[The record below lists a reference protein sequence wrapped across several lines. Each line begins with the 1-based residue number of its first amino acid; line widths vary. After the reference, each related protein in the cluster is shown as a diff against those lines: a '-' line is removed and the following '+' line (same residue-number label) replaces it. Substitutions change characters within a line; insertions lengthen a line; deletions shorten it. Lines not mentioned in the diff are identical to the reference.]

1 MVWKD
6 IESFIS
12 KKFEEYKSELKDAT
26 SRQEHQ
32 KKFNEWYTSDE
43 KKRELALDALL
54 SGEKKASAST
64 TGSSSGGTVNG
75 TWKATSKGSFWTS
88 SNVADHDLGTTVD
101 TINAENINAWLIGT
115 RPSNNGFAGM
125 GDVFIKAGQDSGLDP
140 RYIVAHAA
148 WETAWGTSEIYVE
161 KHNAFGIAAYD
172 DSPYES
178 AYSFADGADGIIKG
192 AVWIAENYYNSSY
205 SQKTVNQMHRHS
217 SGHNYAT
224 DPNWANG
231 VSSTMQGSEKY
242 IPASTGVG
250 FASNEGTDSSSSSRP
265 SSSSRSSSGSGLIR
279 PCNGGSVS
287 SEYGPRTL
295 NGAAD
300 DHLGIDIA
308 TSGDALS
315 AASGSVVSATW
326 HYSYGNYI
334 VIDHGSIDGK
344 NIKTLYAHLS
354 SMAVSAGNSVKQGQK
369 IGVIG
374 NTGNSFGVHLH
385 FEVKV
390 SDTRTNPRNYV
401 TF

>member
-1 MVWKD
+1 MPWKD
-6 IESFIS
+6 IETFIS
-12 KKFEEYKSELKDAT
+12 KKFEEYKSELKDST

-43 KKRELALDALL
+43 KKRELALIALL
-54 SGEKKASAST
+54 PEEKKASAT
-64 TGSSSGGTVNG
+64 TMSSSGGTVNG
-75 TWKATSKGSFWTS
+75 TWKATSSGSFWTN

-148 WETAWGTSEIYVE
+148 WETAWGTSPIYLQ

-231 VSSTMQGSEKY
+231 VSSTMKGSEKY

-250 FASNEGTDSSSSSRP
+250 FASSSGAVSSSS
-265 SSSSRSSSGSGLIR
+265 GLAR

-300 DHLGIDIA
+300 NHLGIDIA

-334 VIDHGSIDGK
+334 VIDHGNIDGK

-354 SMAVSAGNSVKQGQK
+354 SMSVSAGNAVKQGQK

-390 SDTRTNPRNYV
+390 NDARTNPRNYV
-401 TF
+401 AF

>member
-1 MVWKD
+1 MAWKD
-6 IESFIS
+6 IETFIS

-54 SGEKKASAST
+54 SAEKKASAST
-64 TGSSSGGTVNG
+64 IGSSSGGTVNG
-75 TWKATSKGSFWTS
+75 TWKATRKGSFWTS

-101 TINAENINAWLIGT
+101 TINAENMNAWIIGT

-125 GDVFIKAGQDSGLDP
+125 GETFIQAGQKSGLDP
-140 RYIVAHAA
+140 RYILAHAA
-148 WETAWGTSEIYVE
+148 LESAWGTSPIYLN
-161 KHNAFGIAAYD
+161 KNNAFGIGAFDAT
-172 DSPYES
+172 PYSS
-178 AYSFADGADGIIKG
+178 AYTFETGADGIIQS

-224 DPNWANG
+224 DPNWAN
-231 VSSTMQGSEKY
+231 SLSATMQGSEKY

-250 FASNEGTDSSSSSRP
+250 FASNEGTDSSSSS
-265 SSSSRSSSGSGLIR
+265 SGLIR

-300 DHLGIDIA
+300 VHLGIDIA
-308 TSGDALS
+308 TSGDALA
-315 AASGSVVSATW
+315 AASGTVLSATW
-326 HYSYGNYI
+326 HDSYGNYTI
-334 VIDHGSIDGK
+334 IDHGSIGGK
-344 NIKTLYAHLS
+344 NIKTLYAHQA
-354 SMAVSAGNSVKQGQK
+354 SMAVSAGNKVEQGQK

-385 FEVKV
+385 FEVKINDV
-390 SDTRTNPRNYV
+390 RTNPRDYV